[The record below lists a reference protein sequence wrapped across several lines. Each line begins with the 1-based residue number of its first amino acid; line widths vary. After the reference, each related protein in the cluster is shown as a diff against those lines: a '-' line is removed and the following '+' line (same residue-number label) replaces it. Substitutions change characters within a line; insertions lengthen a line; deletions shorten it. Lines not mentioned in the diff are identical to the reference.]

1 MAVTAAHPGLIW
13 MELFHPPFLM
23 EVSWQAQQDYNKI
36 VYNQDLTIAQQKKE
50 VMLWAKKYNLAR
62 EVVSFFGKFEER
74 INETNQNLAKLVGE
88 LPEALKTLTNIMKNE
103 KQTVPNMKRA
113 MDKLKLDHPQAF
125 HVLMAGVMEIMRKH
139 GPHGPYPHGGS
150 LPLDGPNA
158 GNRKR
163 ENSQEKSRSRRYDRG
178 HYGGWPNIMPEETP
192 FPFGQELR

>member
-1 MAVTAAHPGLIW
+1 
-13 MELFHPPFLM
+13 M
-23 EVSWQAQQDYNKI
+23 EVSWQAQQDYHKI

-62 EVVSFFGKFEER
+62 EVVSFFGKIEER
-74 INETNQNLAKLVGE
+74 MNEINQNLAKLVGE
-88 LPEALKTLTNIMKNE
+88 LPKALKTLTNIMKNE

-163 ENSQEKSRSRRYDRG
+163 KNSQEKSRSRRYDRG